1 VLTLLSLSQAV
12 SDIDR
17 THIDEGLD
25 AVRSRVHED
34 VLRLDPERRI
44 ALIGAFVRGMRRLDV
59 NASLAA
65 ERKLLTAAKL
75 SPPPAANFSLDTAIG
90 LLSVRGHLRWIL
102 LDAGLSWHQ
111 MQSVLAVVGTVCRAA
126 IDAHSS
132 LDIRCDHGQCTLVLR
147 CRPEVS
153 ARMKDERALLR
164 EVAVERER
172 QDGFEFTIN
181 KVKR

>member
-1 VLTLLSLSQAV
+1 
-12 SDIDR
+12 
-17 THIDEGLD
+17 
-25 AVRSRVHED
+25 
-34 VLRLDPERRI
+34 
-44 ALIGAFVRGMRRLDV
+44 
-59 NASLAA
+59 
-65 ERKLLTAAKL
+65 
-75 SPPPAANFSLDTAIG
+75 
-90 LLSVRGHLRWIL
+90 L